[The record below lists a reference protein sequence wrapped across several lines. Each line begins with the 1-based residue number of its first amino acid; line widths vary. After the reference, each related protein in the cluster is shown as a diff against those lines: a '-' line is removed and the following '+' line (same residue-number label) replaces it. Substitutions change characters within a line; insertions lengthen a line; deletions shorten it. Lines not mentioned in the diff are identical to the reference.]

1 MFWRKNKE
9 KLTREQKLEIKKQ
22 NFKQNLA
29 KHLTIKLGLI
39 IWFLSTSVLIKYF
52 GNKITLQVIALIF
65 IVSLFAGYL
74 TAGFLSG
81 KYKDKILIFFGI
93 NDKKNRE

>member
-9 KLTREQKLEIKKQ
+9 KLTSEQKLEIKKQ
-22 NFKQNLA
+22 NFKQNLR

-65 IVSLFAGYL
+65 IVSLFIGYL
-74 TAGFLSG
+74 AAGFLSE
-81 KYKDKILIFFGI
+81 KYMDKILMFFGI
-93 NDKKNRE
+93 NDKNNKE